1 MLQPKIESA
10 KAIFEGAGE
19 GNTWKVGQ
27 TLTIGMIIDHNGRER
42 SSFVLE
48 PQGIAHLISEE
59 PLCLPENICALAH
72 VLTRKCN
79 DGLLTLNIG
88 VIDPGWNGK
97 ISTSILNFSSSK
109 RLLSK
114 GDKFLRVTFHN
125 VDMQTSEMP
134 EKKKI
139 KLDGDAGYISDVKS
153 RAVSSFGQY
162 FLNIRLLVN
171 KLTEKETT
179 RLRNTMIKY
188 VPIAAFS
195 LAFFAFLV
203 TLSGA
208 YAIKMLTTSGGASA
222 QTTAS
227 KADDPQL
234 NSQVEK
240 LAASEKSQ
248 EAKIHSLETR
258 LAAMEQKAAQSQPE
272 RRASPK
278 VNTDTR
284 PRP

>member
-1 MLQPKIESA
+1 MLQPKFEKA
-10 KAIFEGAGE
+10 KAVFEDEGE

-27 TLTIGMIIDHNGRER
+27 TLTIGMIVDHNGKER
-42 SSFVLE
+42 SSLVLE
-48 PQGIAHLISEE
+48 PQGIAHLISDE
-59 PLCLPENICALAH
+59 PLCLPDNVCALAH

-97 ISTSILNFSSSK
+97 ISTSILNFSSSN

-125 VDMQTSEMP
+125 IEVQTCELP
-134 EKKKI
+134 EIKKS
-139 KLDGDAGYISDVKS
+139 KLEDDAEYISDVKS

-171 KLTEKETT
+171 KLTEKETI

-203 TLSGA
+203 TLGGA
-208 YAIKMLTTSGGASA
+208 YAIKMFTTNGAA
-222 QTTAS
+222 PPPQAAAS
-227 KADDPQL
+227 KVAAPQL
-234 NSQVEK
+234 SSQVEK
-240 LAASEKSQ
+240 LVVAEKSH
-248 EAKIHSLETR
+248 EAAIRSLEAR
-258 LAAMEQKAAQSQPE
+258 LAAMEKAPQSQSE
-272 RRASPK
+272 RRAPPK
-278 VNTDTR
+278 VDADTR